1 MMPTKNSLI
10 TSAMSNWF
18 SIAVGLI
25 TTFFITPYIIAQLGK
40 SSYGIW
46 VLVISL
52 VGYASILDLGLHSA
66 TIRFI
71 AYYSGKNDSNAL
83 CQVINTSITLFSI
96 IGLVII
102 LIALFLAEP
111 LSHFFQLPPEKI
123 EAFKYLIWLVGLAA
137 GISFPRR
144 VFDAVLMGFEK
155 FVLMN
160 ILDSS
165 ITLLR
170 ALGLFSVIFL
180 GGGLIAL
187 GLVEICVELINFSTK
202 LLTLTFLKECPR
214 IKFASIK
221 YRIMKELVG
230 FGVLMFLILIGDML
244 KYNVQTPVIGRL
256 LDAESVAVYGIAAI
270 LIRTFLRFSSALS
283 VVTFPRLSLQLGH
296 DRQRFAVNFLRYA
309 RVIAVILA
317 GMALIIVLEAKNFI
331 LLWVGQDFRLAS
343 VIVVVLATSL
353 SLDFISMVSVNA
365 LKALNRHHYFAV
377 QTLLEGAAIAVFS
390 MLLVKKLG
398 LIGAAWGTALPI
410 LFTKLFIQPVYT
422 SKIIGIKLSNYLLT
436 MFIRPAIACG
446 IVGLVFY
453 FSGFVQGCSSFLNL
467 IFQTIVIGCS
477 YCVAVLLFCF
487 NPEEWSTLGLRI
499 VNGYEKLLVRK

>member
-1 MMPTKNSLI
+1 MPTKNSLI

-18 SIAVGLI
+18 SIAVGLV

-40 SSYGIW
+40 SSYGVW

-71 AYYSGKNDSNAL
+71 AYYSGKNDPNAL
-83 CQVINTSITLFSI
+83 RQVINTSITLFSI
-96 IGLVII
+96 IGLIII
-102 LIALFLAEP
+102 LMALFLAEP

-123 EAFKYLIWLVGLAA
+123 RAFKYLIWLVGLAA

-155 FVLMN
+155 FVRMN
-160 ILDSS
+160 VLDSA
-165 ITLLR
+165 ITLIR

-180 GGGLIAL
+180 GGGLVAL
-187 GLVEICVELINFSTK
+187 GLVEIVVELINFSAK
-202 LLTLTFLKECPR
+202 LIAVTLSRECPK
-214 IKFASIK
+214 ITFALIK
-221 YRIMKELVG
+221 YQVMKELVG

-244 KYNVQTPVIGRL
+244 KYNIQTPVIGRL

-296 DRQRFAVNFLRYA
+296 DRERFAANFLRYA
-309 RVIAVILA
+309 RVTAVILA

-331 LLWVGQDFRLAS
+331 QLWVGRDFHLAS
-343 VIVVVLATSL
+343 VIVVVMAASL

-377 QTLLEGAAIAVFS
+377 QTLLEGLAIATATTV
-390 MLLVKKLG
+390 LVKKFG

-410 LFTKLFIQPVYT
+410 LVTKLLIQPVYT
-422 SKIIGIKLSNYLLT
+422 AKIIGVDLTNYLAV
-436 MFIRPAIACG
+436 MFLRPAFACG
-446 IVGLVFY
+446 VVGSIFY
-453 FSGFVQGCSSFLNL
+453 FSGFVQSCSSFVNL
-467 IFQTIVIGCS
+467 ILQTLLIGGAF
-477 YCVAVLLFCF
+477 CVAVLLFCF
-487 NPEEWSTLGLRI
+487 NPEEWAALGLRI
-499 VNGYEKLLVRK
+499 ANGYEKLLVRK

>member
-1 MMPTKNSLI
+1 MPTKNSLI

-18 SIAVGLI
+18 SIAIGLI

-40 SSYGIW
+40 SSYGVW

-71 AYYSGKNDSNAL
+71 AYYSGKNDPTSL
-83 CQVINTSITLFSI
+83 RQVINTSITLFSI
-96 IGLVII
+96 IGLII
-102 LIALFLAEP
+102 IFLALFLANP

-123 EAFKYLIWLVGLAA
+123 RAFKYLIWLVGLSS

-155 FVLMN
+155 FVRMN
-160 ILDSS
+160 MLDSS

-187 GLVEICVELINFSTK
+187 GLVEIAVEIINFSAK
-202 LLTLTFLKECPR
+202 LLTIKLLKECPKISFAT
-214 IKFASIK
+214 IKFQV
-221 YRIMKELVG
+221 MKELVG

-244 KYNVQTPVIGRL
+244 KYNIQTPVIGRL

-270 LIRTFLRFSSALS
+270 LLRTFLRFSSALS

-296 DRQRFAVNFLRYA
+296 DRERFAANFLRYA

-331 LLWVGQDFRLAS
+331 QLWVGQDFHLAS
-343 VIVVVLATSL
+343 TIVVVLAGSL

-365 LKALNRHHYFAV
+365 LKALNRHHYFAI
-377 QTLLEGAAIAVFS
+377 QTLLEGLAIAIS
-390 MLLVKKLG
+390 TTLLVKKFG
-398 LIGAAWGTALPI
+398 LIGAAWGTAIPI
-410 LFTKLFIQPVYT
+410 LLTKLFIQPAYT
-422 SKIIGIKLSNYLLT
+422 SKIIGIELPNYLLA

-446 IVGLVFY
+446 VVGSIFY
-453 FSGFVQGCSSFLNL
+453 FSGFVQSCSSFLNL
-467 IFQTIVIGCS
+467 IFQTAVIGCA

-487 NPEEWSTLGLRI
+487 NPEEWSALGLRI
-499 VNGYEKLLVRK
+499 ANGYEKLLVRK